1 MNAPPDC
8 SYEFYTIH
16 TDSNTYS
23 DALEGANNF
32 TTYLFTPLKDV
43 VQVSVLL
50 ATIGERKTSTENSNV
65 CYLTVDELSSNFN
78 EITGNNVV
86 STSASGGLG
95 PFITAYPTARAN
107 FQNPLAVF
115 FLNDGLSIYKQND
128 YSTQTQF
135 INPIRRLERLT
146 CKLWDGTGSLLQLNT
161 GERVHITFR
170 FTCRRDNLC
179 PQPSKKKK
187 AIL

>member
-1 MNAPPDC
+1 MNAPPNC
-8 SYEFYTIH
+8 SYEFYTIYA
-16 TDSNTYS
+16 DSNTYS
-23 DALEGANNF
+23 DTLSGATDF
-32 TTYLFTPLKDV
+32 KTYLFSPLIDV

-50 ATIGERKTSTENSNV
+50 ATIGEQASPATSNV
-65 CYLTVDELSSNFN
+65 CYLTVDELSSHFN
-78 EITGNNVV
+78 EITGNNIV
-86 STSASGGLG
+86 STATSDSLG
-95 PFITAYPTARAN
+95 PFITAFPTARAN

-115 FLNDGLSIYKQND
+115 FLNDGLTIYKQND

-135 INPIRRLERLT
+135 INPIRKLERLT
-146 CKLWDGTGSLLQLNT
+146 CKLWDGNGVPLLLDTG
-161 GERVHITFR
+161 GRVHITFR

>member
-1 MNAPPDC
+1 MSLPDC

-23 DALEGANNF
+23 DTLTGATDF
-32 TTYLFTPLKDV
+32 TTYLFNPLKDV

-50 ATIGERKTSTENSNV
+50 ATIGERQTSTENSNV
-65 CYLTVDELSSNFN
+65 CYLNVDELSSNFN

-115 FLNDGLSIYKQND
+115 PLNDNGLTIYKQND

-135 INPIRRLERLT
+135 ISPIRKLERLT
-146 CKLWDGTGSLLQLNT
+146 CRLWDGDGNLLELAA
-161 GERVHITFR
+161 GGRVHITFR